1 MPDDYRTYVDKMARD
16 GIWGDHLT
24 LQAAADAYGVRINI
38 ITRCVLRTAAERA
51 GYCGVV
57 AVTTRTHARTCVLES
72 ASMLIWC
79 MWGAGAVIRSRF

>member
-1 MPDDYRTYVDKMARD
+1 VPDDYRTYVDKMARD

-57 AVTTRTHARTCVLES
+57 AVTTRTHACVGKRQQ
-72 ASMLIWC
+72 LIWC
-79 MWGAGAVIRSRF
+79 MWGAGAVIPSRF